1 MRIESLHLQNF
12 RNIKELTLMP
22 RPGVNVIW
30 GDNGQG
36 KTNLV
41 EGIWMFTG
49 GRSLRGSTQ
58 KELICFGC
66 QNARLKTVFEAG
78 GRSQTAEIKLGVKK
92 TASLNDIALKSTAEL
107 AGVFPAVIFSP
118 DHLSLVKEGPGERRK
133 FLDDA
138 ICQLMP
144 RYQRYLSDYAR
155 VLTQRAAVLEEVWRS
170 PSAVYMLEVW
180 DEHFIK
186 LNRALLRMRRRY
198 AQRLAEHATPVY
210 AGISGEKEQ
219 FSARYVST
227 LDLPEEL
234 SGSEADEHIRRQLL
248 QVREEDVRM
257 HASTI
262 GVHRDDMEI
271 QLNGNSARSF
281 GSQGQ
286 QRSCALAL
294 KLAECALLEEVTGE
308 RPVILLDDVLSELDS
323 SRREWLLKGIGQSQ
337 VFLTC
342 CDPAGLNSLEHGE
355 FHIQDGQ
362 LTG

>member
-1 MRIESLHLQNF
+1 VRIESLHLRNF
-12 RNIKELTLMP
+12 RNIEELSLNP

-58 KELICFGC
+58 SELIRFGC
-66 QNARLKTVFEAG
+66 RSARLEMTFEAEGRQQTAVMKLGGKKTV
-78 GRSQTAEIKLGVKK
+78 Q
-92 TASLNDIALKSTAEL
+92 LNDINLKSPSEL
-107 AGVFPAVIFSP
+107 AGVFPAVVFSP
-118 DHLSLVKEGPGERRK
+118 DHLSLVKEGPALRRR

-138 ICQLMP
+138 ICQLYP
-144 RYQRYLSDYAR
+144 RYARYLSDYAR

-186 LNRALLRMRRRY
+186 LNRAMLRLRRRF
-198 AQRLAEHATPVY
+198 AQRIAECATPIY
-210 AGISGEKEQ
+210 AGISGEKEL
-219 FSARYVST
+219 FSAEYVST

-234 SGSEADEHIRRQLL
+234 SGAEADEHIRRQLVA
-248 QVREEDVRM
+248 VREEDVRM

-262 GVHRDDMEI
+262 GVHRDDLEI
-271 QLNGNSARSF
+271 KLNGNSARAF

-294 KLAECALLEEVTGE
+294 KLAECDLLEELTGE
-308 RPVILLDDVLSELDS
+308 RPIILLDDVLSELDS
-323 SRREWLLKGIGQSQ
+323 GRREWLLNGIGTSQ

-342 CDPAGLNSLEHGE
+342 CDPAGLEGLEHGE
-355 FHIQDGQ
+355 FHIHGGRLVD
-362 LTG
+362 

>member
-1 MRIESLHLQNF
+1 MKIVSLQLKDF
-12 RNIKELTLMP
+12 RNIEELALTP

-58 KELICFGC
+58 GELIRFGC
-66 QNARLKTVFEAG
+66 KSARLEITFEAG
-78 GRSQTAEIKLGVKK
+78 GRRQTAVMKLGGKK
-92 TASLNDIALKSTAEL
+92 TVLLNDIPLKSASEL
-107 AGVFPAVIFSP
+107 AGVFPAVVFSP
-118 DHLSLVKEGPGERRK
+118 DHLSLVKEGPALRRR

-138 ICQLMP
+138 ICQLYP
-144 RYQRYLSDYAR
+144 RYGRYLSDYNR

-170 PSAVYMLEVW
+170 PSAVYLLEVW
-180 DEHFIK
+180 DDHFVR
-186 LNRALLRMRRRY
+186 LNRALLRLRQRFAR
-198 AQRLAEHATPVY
+198 RLAEAALPIY
-210 AGISGEKEQ
+210 AGISGEKEVFAAQ
-219 FSARYVST
+219 YLPT

-234 SGSEADEHIRRQLL
+234 DTTEAEEYIRKQLL
-248 QVREEDVRM
+248 AVREEDIRM

-262 GVHRDDMEI
+262 GVHRDDLEI
-271 QLNGNSARSF
+271 TLNGNSARSF

-294 KLAECALLEEVTGE
+294 KLAECQLLEEITGE
-308 RPVILLDDVLSELDS
+308 RPIILLDDVLSELDAG
-323 SRREWLLKGIGQSQ
+323 RREWLLGGIGGSQ

-342 CDPAGLNSLEHGE
+342 CDPAGLEGLEHGR
-355 FHIQDGQ
+355 FHIQAGRLAD
-362 LTG
+362 

>member
-12 RNIKELTLMP
+12 RNLKELTLNP

-49 GRSLRGSTQ
+49 GRSLRGSAQ
-58 KELICFGC
+58 SELIRFGC
-66 QNARLKTVFEAG
+66 QNARLEVVFEAE
-78 GRSQTAEIKLGVKK
+78 GRSQNAVMKLGGKK
-92 TASLNDIALKSTAEL
+92 TVHLNDIALKSPSEL
-107 AGVFPAVIFSP
+107 AGVFPAVVFSP
-118 DHLSLVKEGPGERRK
+118 DHLSLVKEGPALRRR

-138 ICQLMP
+138 ICQIYP
-144 RYQRYLSDYAR
+144 RYGRYLSDYAR
-155 VLTQRAAVLEEVWRS
+155 VLSQRAAVLEEVWRS
-170 PSAVYMLEVW
+170 PSAVYLLEVW

-186 LNRALLRMRRRY
+186 LNRALLRLRRRF
-198 AQRLAEHATPVY
+198 AQRITEAATPIY
-210 AGISGEKEQ
+210 AGISGEKEI
-219 FSARYVST
+219 FSAQYLST

-234 SGSEADEHIRRQLL
+234 SGTEADQHLRKQLL
-248 QVREEDVRM
+248 EVREEDVRM

-262 GVHRDDMEI
+262 GVHRDDLEI
-271 QLNGNSARSF
+271 RLNGNLARSF

-294 KLAECALLEEVTGE
+294 KLAECRLLEELTGE
-308 RPVILLDDVLSELDS
+308 RPVILLDDVLSELDAG
-323 SRREWLLKGIGQSQ
+323 RREWLLGGIGGSQ

-342 CDPAGLNSLEHGE
+342 CDPAGLEGLEHGQ
-355 FHIQDGQ
+355 FHIHEGCLMD
-362 LTG
+362 